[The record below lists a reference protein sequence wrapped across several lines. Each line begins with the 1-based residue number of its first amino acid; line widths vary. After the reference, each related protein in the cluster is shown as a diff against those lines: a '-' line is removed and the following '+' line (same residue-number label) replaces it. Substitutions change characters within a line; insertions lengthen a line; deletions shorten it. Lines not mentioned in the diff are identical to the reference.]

1 MLILLHHRWKDYDK
15 IFIARAKGKRKL
27 LIVRLYLTLPP
38 LSLCKLSSLLWEIW
52 ILLYTFIAKALF
64 MVNLEMNQRDLK
76 NWGPTVGYS
85 LFKVPLYQPSRIWL
99 NLVSSFC
106 FFLDILPLS
115 LFKCLVPESQTY
127 FWAWIFIMVACLRL
141 CSLPWSLLALFWGL
155 VLMVCPKILNMSLRP
170 YTA

>member
-15 IFIARAKGKRKL
+15 IFIARTKGKRKL

-64 MVNLEMNQRDLK
+64 MVNPGNEPKR
-76 NWGPTVGYS
+76 
-85 LFKVPLYQPSRIWL
+85 FKELRSNSWL
-99 NLVSSFC
+99 LTFQGSIVSNLAEFGSNLVSSFC

-155 VLMVCPKILNMSLRP
+155 R
-170 YTA
+170 Y